1 MKQIY
6 DKVFS
11 HPSLLDKPPVLIDIG
26 ASGEIHEIWS
36 KIAKY
41 SICIAFDADTTDFEP
56 IVSEDREWKKL
67 YSLNRLILDEVN
79 ESSEF
84 YLTKSPYCSSA
95 LHPDNE
101 ALKPWAFSHLFE
113 VEKAI
118 NLPSITLND
127 ALSEVGLNYID
138 WYKTDSQGTD
148 LRIFDSLPDQIKNN
162 IISAEF
168 EPGIIDAYKGEDKL
182 NSLMLYMDKKPFW
195 VTNMNIK
202 GSQRINQEDL
212 HSLNYIQKRWIT
224 SFLRTS
230 PGWCEIS
237 YLNEMK
243 SDSMEIREYLL
254 AWIFASIY
262 EEYGYALSIAKQGYD
277 IFSEDLF
284 LELEKKSRQKFVHG
298 YRTLIKNFTK
308 RLFRFSR

>member
-1 MKQIY
+1 MNKIY

-11 HPSLLDKPPVLIDIG
+11 HPSLLNKPPVLIDIG

-56 IVSEDREWKKL
+56 IVSEDRAWKKL
-67 YSLNRLILDEVN
+67 YSLNRLILDQAN
-79 ESSEF
+79 KSSEF

-101 ALKPWAFSHLFE
+101 ALKPWAFSPLFE

-127 ALSEVGLNYID
+127 ALTEVGLNYID

-148 LRIFDSLPDQIKNN
+148 LRIFDSLPDQIINN
-162 IISAEF
+162 IIAAEF

-212 HSLNYIQKRWIT
+212 NSLNYIQKRWIT

-284 LELEKKSRQKFVHG
+284 LELEKKSRQKFLHG
-298 YRTLIKNFTK
+298 YTTLIKNFTK

>member
-6 DKVFS
+6 EKVFS

-56 IVSEDREWKKL
+56 IVSEDRTWKKL
-67 YSLNRLILDEVN
+67 YSLNRLILDQAN
-79 ESSEF
+79 INSEF

-101 ALKPWAFSHLFE
+101 ALKPWAFSPLFE
-113 VEKAI
+113 VEEAI

-127 ALSEVGLNYID
+127 ALSEVGINYID

-148 LRIFDSLPDQIKNN
+148 LRIFDSLPDQIKDN
-162 IISAEF
+162 IIAAEF
-168 EPGIIDAYKGEDKL
+168 EPGIIDAYQGEDKL
-182 NSLMLYMDKKPFW
+182 NSLMIYMDKKPFW

-202 GSQRINQEDL
+202 GSQRINQDDL
-212 HSLNYIQKRWIT
+212 RSLNYIQKRWIT

-243 SDSMEIREYLL
+243 SDAMEIREYLL
-254 AWIFASIY
+254 AWIFSSIY
-262 EEYGYALSIAKQGYD
+262 EENGYALSIAKQGYD
-277 IFSEDLF
+277 IFSDDLF
-284 LELEKKSRQKFVHG
+284 LELEKKSRQKFAHG
-298 YRTLIKNFTK
+298 YARLIKNFTK
-308 RLFRFSR
+308 RFFRFTS